1 MSLFKKF
8 RKKRETSDKKEEI
21 SEGGLSEQDA
31 GKKQAVKTADS
42 NESKNIYIL
51 NPRLAIKKKNS
62 DIRFVENLSFLKR
75 FNRKLFAS

>member
-42 NESKNIYIL
+42 NESKNIYIESETG
-51 NPRLAIKKKNS
+51 NKEKNS

>member
-31 GKKQAVKTADS
+31 GKKQAVRLRIVM
-42 NESKNIYIL
+42 NQRIYIY
-51 NPRLAIKKKNS
+51 
-62 DIRFVENLSFLKR
+62 
-75 FNRKLFAS
+75 

>member
-51 NPRLAIKKKNS
+51 NPRLAIKKKLRYTICGKS
-62 DIRFVENLSFLKR
+62 IIPQTV
-75 FNRKLFAS
+75 

>member
-51 NPRLAIKKKNS
+51 NP
-62 DIRFVENLSFLKR
+62 
-75 FNRKLFAS
+75 

>member
-51 NPRLAIKKKNS
+51 SLIH
-62 DIRFVENLSFLKR
+62 I
-75 FNRKLFAS
+75 